1 MAREAAAD
9 TPGVM
14 TNSLFISL
22 TPATTV
28 LAVACVVVGGPWFA
42 DGLRA
47 LRARRALR
55 ALPPEA
61 GNELHPGPLHVH
73 GRVVLE
79 SPMFAPLSGRP
90 CARWELHVRDARG
103 MFVGRVAEERDF
115 LLETEAGVA
124 QVTTGAEWRLAI
136 TDERAYASTSEL
148 SENLSAQL
156 ERAPELR
163 WLKARGSSVIIVERA
178 LFAGSEAHVLGAG
191 LRGAVQWHERT
202 ELARTGTD
210 DVAWEE
216 SLVEP
221 ETEWHI
227 GPCNDLEHCIVSDRA
242 LAPRRLAPPAWRA
255 NGAILGP
262 ALALAGLLELADA
275 AGRGVGGSL

>member
-1 MAREAAAD
+1 MAD
-9 TPGVM
+9 
-14 TNSLFISL
+14 SFFLSFS
-22 TPATTV
+22 PASTV

-42 DGLRA
+42 DGLRT

-61 GNELHPGPLHVH
+61 GRELHSGPLHVH
-73 GRVVLE
+73 GLVRLE

-90 CARWELHVRDARG
+90 CARWELHVRDQRG
-103 MFVGRVAEERDF
+103 LFVGRISEERDF
-115 LLETEAGVA
+115 LLETESGAA
-124 QVTTGAEWRLAI
+124 QVTAGADWRLAI
-136 TDERAYASTSEL
+136 TDERTYGSAAEL
-148 SENLSAQL
+148 SENLSALL

-163 WLKARGSSVIIVERA
+163 WLKSRGCGVMIVERA
-178 LFAGSEAHVLGAG
+178 LYAGAEAHVLGSG

-202 ELARTGTD
+202 ELVRTGTD

-221 ETEWHI
+221 VTEWHI
-227 GPCNDLEHCIVSDRA
+227 GPCNDLDHCIVSDRV
-242 LAPRRLAPPAWRA
+242 LTPRRLAPPAWRA

-262 ALALAGLLELADA
+262 ALALAGLLELAEA
-275 AGRGVGGSL
+275 AGRNLGGGM